1 MEISSS
7 CRDRAG

>member
-7 CRDRAG
+7 NLVHT